1 MDDFPGSGHHS
12 EASPDSAVFVGR
24 YDDLRRSVSEDMKV
38 YTKAMPHGLK
48 KVHSSLPTTLKSKI
62 PVGQRSG
69 VMASEQKNAKVK
81 ALGHLRLRDED
92 TNEVILVPTPSYDP
106 KDPLNWYLS
115 VGSHLPARKMLLIS
129 FHILIFFPIGQN
141 GSSSTLRWQYVSQ

>member
-1 MDDFPGSGHHS
+1 MLQRSIKSHSVDCSTRIDSTMMDDFPGSGHHS

-115 VGSHLPARKMLLIS
+115 VVA
-129 FHILIFFPIGQN
+129 LIFLQG
-141 GSSSTLRWQYVSQ
+141 RCC